1 MGRFSA
7 AAKRA
12 RELTNK
18 QLATEIAA
26 LSAAVSRDR
35 LQELLPLKQDKE
47 AFLELMEQVEAETT
61 MDEKLAF
68 LSANLATA
76 GKAALTM
83 LKILV

>member
-76 GKAALTM
+76 GKAALNV
-83 LKILV
+83 LKILA